1 LKLRDKM
8 PELTGATKWLN
19 SAEFNNSELTRS
31 KLILIHFWS
40 VSCDLCKRS
49 IPRIQQLR
57 NKYKDDLTVIAVH
70 MPRNQKDLDMDL
82 IQQTAVSYNMTEPI
96 FIDGEEKLTKAFNN
110 RQVPSFYLFDNQRS
124 LRFMQKGS
132 GNIQMLKNRLE
143 RLLK

>member
-1 LKLRDKM
+1 MKLRDKM

-19 SAEFNNSELTRS
+19 SVETNREELIES

-49 IPRIQQLR
+49 IPRIQLLKT
-57 NKYKDDLTVIAVH
+57 KYKDDLTVIAVH
-70 MPRNQKDLDMDL
+70 MPRSQKDLDVDL
-82 IQQTAVSYNMTEPI
+82 IQQTAESHSITEPI
-96 FIDGEEKLTKAFNN
+96 FIDGDEKLTKAFGN
-110 RQVPSFYLFDNQRS
+110 RQVPSYYLFDDQKS
-124 LRFMQKGS
+124 LRYMQKGS